1 MRSFVKTPNLPD
13 RAVGVILGVKY
24 AARFHTALADIGV
37 TPIYL
42 TDNPCVSPGLSGHA
56 DLSVF
61 HCGGSE
67 VLIAPYLAGSDFAE
81 SFEGLGCK
89 VTAVEVQQ
97 GSAYPKDCVLNA
109 CVVGKWLLCNPD
121 ITALEVLSRFEN
133 ESVIGFKQ
141 GYARCT
147 VCVVDEN
154 SIITADPGIAAAA
167 EGRGLDVL
175 KLSLIHI

>member
-13 RAVGVILGVKY
+13 RAVGVILGEKY

-81 SFEGLGCK
+81 SFEGLG
-89 VTAVEVQQ
+89 
-97 GSAYPKDCVLNA
+97 
-109 CVVGKWLLCNPD
+109 
-121 ITALEVLSRFEN
+121 
-133 ESVIGFKQ
+133 
-141 GYARCT
+141 
-147 VCVVDEN
+147 
-154 SIITADPGIAAAA
+154 
-167 EGRGLDVL
+167 
-175 KLSLIHI
+175 